1 VPARDLA
8 VAPTPVGP
16 RRPDRRA
23 LAAVAVMA
31 VAIGLAIGLA
41 QQPTSPSAS
50 PAATTRPTA
59 SLRPPATASAAVP
72 ASAGPGAFGTP
83 PRLAR
88 DVLRDGVVAGQID
101 EQLVFVDG
109 ILRVAPARCQ
119 GQVQGSRECVDL
131 EIPGLGLPVSAGSD
145 AIPWRGDPPPG
156 AWIVTVARAGGLVYL
171 GSLVP
176 GPRVP
181 DAIDGLTRRLFFGEL
196 ATPSRTLFEVEG
208 WLVVHPPPTCFRPGI
223 PATPCPPA
231 VPFLAADEPAADGA
245 LRSSRGGPV
254 DLAPGAVDVDP
265 GDVVTPGR
273 FLVMLPAACDATNA
287 VETCDVEPRWRVV
300 ARFDPGRSFRVLAP

>member
-1 VPARDLA
+1 MV
-8 VAPTPVGP
+8 
-16 RRPDRRA
+16 
-23 LAAVAVMA
+23 
-31 VAIGLAIGLA
+31 VAIGVAVGLA
-41 QQPTSPSAS
+41 QQPASPSTS
-50 PAATTRPTA
+50 PAASTRPTA
-59 SLRPPATASAAVP
+59 LPRPPATASAAGP
-72 ASAGPGAFGTP
+72 GSAGLGAVGTP
-83 PRLAR
+83 LRLAR
-88 DVLRDGVVAGQID
+88 GVLRDGVVAGQID

-109 ILRVAPARCQ
+109 ILRVTPARCQ
-119 GQVQGSRECVDL
+119 GAIRGSRGCVEL
-131 EIPGLGLPVSAGSD
+131 EIPGLGLPVSPGRD

-176 GPRVP
+176 DPRVP

-231 VPFLAADEPAADGA
+231 VPFLASDEPAADGA

-273 FLVMLPAACDATNA
+273 FLVMLPASCDATDPVA
-287 VETCDVEPRWRVV
+287 TCDAEPRWRVV
-300 ARFDPGRSFRVLAP
+300 ARFDPERSFRVLAP